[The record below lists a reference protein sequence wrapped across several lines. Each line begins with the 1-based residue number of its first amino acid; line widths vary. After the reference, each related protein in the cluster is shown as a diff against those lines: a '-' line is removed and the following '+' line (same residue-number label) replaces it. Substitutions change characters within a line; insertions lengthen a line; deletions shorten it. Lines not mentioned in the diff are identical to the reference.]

1 MATFS
6 KVLRP
11 TDIHKRL
18 SVPAKYLRSLPPFEG
33 GYAVVFQAIDD
44 DGHVWTFK
52 CSVRKKGRYPKP
64 VLGKGWLAFVAGKNL
79 KVGDKVR
86 FYEEKNKSAAT
97 HAYKVQVAKE
107 VRIFGAI
114 FGYTVIVAP

>member
-11 TDIHKRL
+11 TDIYKRL
-18 SVPAKYLRSLPPFEG
+18 SVPAKYLKSLPSFEG
-33 GYAVVFQAIDD
+33 GYAVVFQAVDD

-64 VLGKGWLAFVAGKNL
+64 VLGKGWLAFVASKNL
-79 KVGDKVR
+79 KVGDKVT
-86 FYEEKNKSAAT
+86 FFEEKNKSAAT
-97 HAYKVQVAKE
+97 HVYRVQVAKE
-107 VRIFGAI
+107 VRVFGAV
-114 FGYTVIVAP
+114 FGYALIVAP